1 MAATITLKSNVKSV
15 QKRLN
20 DVFRKFPNITR
31 KGLGQAGFQLIEI
44 IRTLTKKEQDV
55 HRRKFAP
62 YSESYLKQLQKE
74 GKPTAIDL
82 FYSGDMLGSLTTK
95 VHTSRKASVFFNRN
109 AEAKKALFNQVLREP
124 KRKFFGF
131 DKKTEKIIQRSFI
144 KFVEKEL
151 RKFNRWA
158 KEKISQII

>member
-31 KGLGQAGFQLIEI
+31 KGLGQAGFQLIDI
-44 IRTLTKKEQDV
+44 IRELTKKGVDV
-55 HRRKFAP
+55 RRKTFAP
-62 YSESYLKQLQKE
+62 YSDSYLDQLQRE
-74 GKPTAIDL
+74 GKPSMVDL

-95 VHTSRKASVFFNRN
+95 VHSSRKASVFFSRN

-151 RKFNRWA
+151 RKFNR
-158 KEKISQII
+158 